1 LSLLIESTSSLMH
14 TLLVFLSVLLI
25 NLACGR
31 SDLGQ
36 VNTKPPSHEDFDVL
50 LKKYVSNDGKV
61 DYKGF
66 IKGKAALE
74 KYLETLSQN
83 PPDRS
88 RWSQEEQLAYWIN
101 AYNAFTIKLII
112 DHYPLKSIRDIKP
125 KVPVPL
131 FNTVWHIEF
140 FEIGGKPASLDEIEH
155 KILRKEFEEPRIHF
169 AINCAS
175 FSCPVLS
182 NEAFVPEKIEQQL
195 ERAAILFINDP
206 QRNKINPDRVEISQI
221 FSWFKEDF
229 TRKGDIIDY
238 LNRYS
243 KVKINKKA
251 RVSHLPYD
259 WSLNE

>member
-1 LSLLIESTSSLMH
+1 MH

-25 NLACGR
+25 NLACGS

-36 VNTKPPSHEDFDVL
+36 VGTKPPSHEDFDVM
-50 LKKYVSNDGKV
+50 LKKYVSIDGKV

-74 KYLETLSQN
+74 KYLELLSQN

-175 FSCPVLS
+175 FSCPILS

-195 ERAAILFINDP
+195 ERAASLFINDP
-206 QRNKINPDRVEISQI
+206 QRNKIKPDQVEISQV

-251 RVSHLPYD
+251 KVSHLPYD